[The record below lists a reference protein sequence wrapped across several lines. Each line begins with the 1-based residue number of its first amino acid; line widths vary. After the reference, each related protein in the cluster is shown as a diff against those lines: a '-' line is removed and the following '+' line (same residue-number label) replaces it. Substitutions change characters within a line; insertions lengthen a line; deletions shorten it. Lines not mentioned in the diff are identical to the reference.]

1 MAFFGMGKRPKHRT
15 FGFVPRFYDKEK
27 EELNARIGKYKEGA
41 NDTEAVKQRLR
52 SGFGKPISRS
62 YETDHYKSQLRKSN
76 RLVLFIALIL
86 ILLTLYFLLEY
97 FPSFIETFE
106 KE

>member
-1 MAFFGMGKRPKHRT
+1 MGKRPKHRT

-27 EELNARIGKYKEGA
+27 EELNARLGKYKEGS
-41 NDTEAVKQRLR
+41 NDPEAVKERLR
-52 SGFGKPISRS
+52 RGFGKPITGT
-62 YETDHYKSQLRKSN
+62 YETDNYKSQLRKSN

-86 ILLTLYFLLEY
+86 ILLTLYFILEY
-97 FPSFIETFE
+97 FPTFIESFE